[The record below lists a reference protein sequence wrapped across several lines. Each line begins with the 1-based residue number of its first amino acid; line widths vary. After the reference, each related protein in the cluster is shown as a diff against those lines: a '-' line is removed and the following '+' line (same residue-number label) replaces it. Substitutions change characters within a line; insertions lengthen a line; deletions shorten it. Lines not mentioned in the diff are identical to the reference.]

1 MKRML
6 LVGTVL
12 VGALA
17 APAAQADWRGRS
29 YGHHHHHGGYSGGTV
44 AFGALLGLGAGVALG
59 AALAPPQ
66 YYAPPPV
73 YYAPPPVYYA
83 PPPVYYLPPAYLA
96 PPPVRYEPAPI
107 YPVAPPSSHWAPMS
121 GRATATVLPTPP
133 AYQVP
138 YQGAWDMKR

>member
-12 VGALA
+12 AGALA
-17 APAAQADWRGRS
+17 APAAEADWRGRS

-59 AALAPPQ
+59 AALAPPH

-83 PPPVYYLPPAYLA
+83 PPPVYYT
-96 PPPVRYEPAPI
+96 PPPILYGAIPVYPA
-107 YPVAPPSSHWAPMS
+107 APPSSNWTPTG
-121 GRATATVLPTPP
+121 GRVTAHVLPTPP

-138 YQGAWDMKR
+138 YQGSWDMKR

>member
-1 MKRML
+1 MKRLFM
-6 LVGTVL
+6 VGTVL

-29 YGHHHHHGGYSGGTV
+29 YGHHHHGGYSGGSV
-44 AFGALLGLGAGVALG
+44 ALGAIIGLGAGVALG
-59 AALAPPQ
+59 AAVAPTY

-83 PPPVYYLPPAYLA
+83 PPVYLA
-96 PPPVRYEPAPI
+96 PPPVHFEPAPI
-107 YPVAPPSSHWAPMS
+107 YPAGPPPSTWIPMS
-121 GRATATVLPTPP
+121 GRGTPHVLPTPP

-138 YQGAWDMKR
+138 YLGSWDMKR